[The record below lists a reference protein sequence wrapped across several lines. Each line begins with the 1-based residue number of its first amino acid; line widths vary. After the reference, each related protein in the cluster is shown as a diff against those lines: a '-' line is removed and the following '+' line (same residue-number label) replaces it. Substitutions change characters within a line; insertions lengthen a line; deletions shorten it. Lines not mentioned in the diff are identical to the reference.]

1 MAFGAMDEAESSWV
15 KRFVAAGAGSEEDAR
30 LIYSKMEK
38 QTATPQKVESAAIDA
53 KTASTEHLAEAQRAM
68 EESDDLFGELAPIPP
83 KDTVATNAQSPAPK
97 KKKVGR
103 PPVDWASREKSQQE
117 LDLFKLSIDIEEK
130 NARESNNMGFIATAM
145 IYASLPHSEIEGSIF
160 KRKNND
166 ISLTIMNDP
175 DIGLPFGKIPRIIT
189 AFLCTEAKRQEF
201 NDAPQVINLGRS
213 QAEFAKKLGLSTSGG
228 ERGDTTRLKDQSKRL
243 FTSHITLIGQPDSQF
258 HFRNMNLVE
267 EGMLLWSPHDV
278 NEKSSWNSQLTLS
291 DRFYKECIA
300 HSVPLDMR
308 VIHSLRSPLAIDIYV
323 WMTYRYNAVK
333 YPTPISWRQLKW
345 QFGSNYSEDP
355 QGMRNF
361 ISNFK
366 AQLRKVSSVY
376 REAKFSTD
384 KDKLTLHPSQPH
396 ILPPPPKES

>member
-1 MAFGAMDEAESSWV
+1 MAVGSMDEAESSWV
-15 KRFVAAGAGSEEDAR
+15 QRFVSAGAGSEEDAR
-30 LIYSKMEK
+30 LIYSKM
-38 QTATPQKVESAAIDA
+38 ATRPETPKKVKSSQIEAQV
-53 KTASTEHLAEAQRAM
+53 AEAESSSEPPQTM
-68 EESDDLFGELAPIPP
+68 EESDDLFGALAPIPP
-83 KDTVATNAQSPAPK
+83 KATETPDSQSPKAK

-103 PPVDWASREKSQQE
+103 PQVDWAAREKSQQE
-117 LDLFKLSIDIEEK
+117 LDLFRLSIDIEEK

-145 IYASLPHSEIEGSIF
+145 IYASLPHSEIEGAIF
-160 KRKNND
+160 KRKNSD

-175 DIGLPFGKIPRIIT
+175 EIGLPFGKIPRIIT

-201 NDAPQVINLGRS
+201 DDAPQVINLGRS

-278 NEKSSWNSQLTLS
+278 NEKASWNSQLTLS

-345 QFGSNYSEDP
+345 QFGSNYSEDA

-366 AQLRKVSSVY
+366 AQLRKVASVY
-376 REAKFSTD
+376 REAKFTID
-384 KDKLTLHPSQPH
+384 KDKLTLHPSRPH
-396 ILPPPPKES
+396 ILPPPPKAS